1 MEGMHAWIHRHHETC
16 SVQPVWFELFLFLLH
31 LQGLKLFLDYS
42 GGTPGRR
49 SLASNN
55 GTTTMDLANREAWS
69 AAYGGV
75 AAGAALVTG
84 LGVMVYLRRAG

>member
-1 MEGMHAWIHRHHETC
+1 M
-16 SVQPVWFELFLFLLH
+16 FLLH

-42 GGTPGRR
+42 GTTGRR
-49 SLASNN
+49 SLGSNSP
-55 GTTTMDLANREAWS
+55 TTTMDLASRDAWS